1 MIIWLFFF
9 FQSYVAGVYLYKALS
24 GSNNY
29 VIFPIFKSTPNL
41 THYTSQPL
49 TTGALTTPQSGTVV
63 GNYSSI
69 NINDVDISYL
79 VMPNYGLIVNLN
91 SNYGNQQLLNY
102 KNTTSDPV
110 VVAPSSPSFGSSI
123 RIYFND
129 MIIN

>member
-1 MIIWLFFF
+1 MI
-9 FQSYVAGVYLYKALS
+9 
-24 GSNNY
+24 
-29 VIFPIFKSTPNL
+29 PIFKSTPILSN
-41 THYTSQPL
+41 YTSQPS
-49 TTGALTTPQSGTVV
+49 TTGALTTHQSGTVV

-91 SNYGNQQLLNY
+91 SNYSNQQLLNY

-110 VVAPSSPSFGSSI
+110 VVSPVSANFGSSI